1 VSKPS
6 DLIPVLCK
14 LEQALWITAEWKTS
28 VDVSPQRW
36 LYTVPL
42 QIEANITEGFSPHRA
57 EYAARRALEQSG
69 TTKIGV
75 PGNAQSNCC

>member
-42 QIEANITEGFSPHRA
+42 QIEANITRDFHHTGPSTRH
-57 EYAARRALEQSG
+57 AAPWNSLEQR
-69 TTKIGV
+69 K
-75 PGNAQSNCC
+75 